1 MSGKSLLDKGN
12 SVSASLTQG
21 YTQIYTGNGKGKT
34 TAALGLA
41 LRAAGHGL
49 RSYIAQFMKGQS
61 YGELISLRSIPEITI
76 EQFGRDTFVH
86 IDRATP
92 EDIQMAEY
100 GLEKARQMMI
110 SGSYQLI
117 ILDEILVAIHFKLV
131 TLDRVLKFLSAK
143 PPTIELILTGRCAP
157 KELIEKA
164 DLVTEMAEVK
174 HYYQQNVP
182 ARDGI
187 ER

>member
-1 MSGKSLLDKGN
+1 VSL
-12 SVSASLTQG
+12 SFTQG
-21 YTQIYTGNGKGKT
+21 YIQIYTGDGKGKT

-61 YGELISLRSIPEITI
+61 YGELVSLRSIPEITI
-76 EQFGRDTFVH
+76 EQFGKDTFIH

-100 GLEKARQMMI
+100 GLKQARKAMT
-110 SGSYQLI
+110 SGNYQI
-117 ILDEILVAIHFKLV
+117 IMLDEILVAIHFKL
-131 TLDRVLKFLSAK
+131 LPLNQVLNFLTAK
-143 PPTIELILTGRCAP
+143 PPIIELVLTGRNAP
-157 KELIEKA
+157 KELIDKA
-164 DLVTEMAEVK
+164 DLVTEMVEVK
-174 HYYQQNVP
+174 HYYHHNVP